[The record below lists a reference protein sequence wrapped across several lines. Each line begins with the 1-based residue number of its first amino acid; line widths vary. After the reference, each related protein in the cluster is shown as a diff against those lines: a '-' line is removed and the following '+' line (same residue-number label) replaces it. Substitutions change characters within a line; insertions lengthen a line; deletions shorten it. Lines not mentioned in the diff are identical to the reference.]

1 VFCSRARQVV
11 WVEIWVENLTYG
23 ESVAI
28 GSGCWREVLR
38 RAIRSNN
45 ANSSVGLDD
54 NPAERVIRRRPVVTR
69 KNAYGPLLVSW

>member
-1 VFCSRARQVV
+1 
-11 WVEIWVENLTYG
+11 
-23 ESVAI
+23 VAI